1 MAGTRRSNK
10 APRVG
15 APHETEDWFRKNKA
29 RQRKRA
35 KAQKAARRRNRKK

>member
-1 MAGTRRSNK
+1 MAGNRRSNK
-10 APRVG
+10 APRTRS
-15 APHETEDWFRKNKA
+15 PHETEDWFRNNKA